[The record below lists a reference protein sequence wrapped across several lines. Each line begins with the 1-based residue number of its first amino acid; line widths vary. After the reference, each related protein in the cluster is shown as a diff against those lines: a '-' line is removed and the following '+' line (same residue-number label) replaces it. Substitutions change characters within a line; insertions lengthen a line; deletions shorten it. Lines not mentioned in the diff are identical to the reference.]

1 MDIDKLKLLLSFCV
15 KFTNGLVKRLE
26 DGKLTL
32 LEGITM
38 APIMA
43 SVPELFNAR
52 KEILEE
58 LKGLDPEE
66 VDELI
71 KQVGEELELESKKAN
86 AIVQASIKWLE
97 ATCDLIESI

>member
-1 MDIDKLKLLLSFCV
+1 MDIDKLKLLVSFCV

-43 SVPELFNAR
+43 QVPELFNAR

-58 LKGLDPEE
+58 LKGLNPAEI
-66 VDELI
+66 DELI
-71 KQVGEELELESKKAN
+71 AQVGDELELESEKAN
-86 AIVQASIKWLE
+86 AIVKAAIKWLD
-97 ATCDLIESI
+97 ATCDLIEAV